1 MDCEESNVFQVLR
14 VMQALKL
21 NKCKHFQQSGM
32 TRVLIGGVRVEP
44 MPSDVLGGTGKNRI

>member
-32 TRVLIGGVRVEP
+32 TRLLIGGVRVEP